1 MGIGVFYVAFVHWLD
16 DPADRE
22 IAEIVHEGFDQL
34 KALASGA
41 Q

>member
-1 MGIGVFYVAFVHWLD
+1 MGMAVFYVGFVHWLD

-22 IAEIVHEGFDQL
+22 MVDIVREGFDQL

-41 Q
+41 